1 MDMRIPLAAT
11 VFSLALAGGARADC
25 YADYKAKREPPLQ
38 LAYGVAQVPQSACGS
53 TADAAAALAPR
64 LAAAGWTL
72 LSVVSLFGPDGLDER
87 KASAGD
93 QFLRY

>member
-1 MDMRIPLAAT
+1 MRLRPILAAAAL
-11 VFSLALAGGARADC
+11 VCLAGAAQAEC

>member
-1 MDMRIPLAAT
+1 MNMRTTLAAI
-11 VFSLALAGGARADC
+11 SLGLALAGPAKADC

-38 LAYGVAQVPQSACGS
+38 LAYGVAQIPDGACGS
-53 TADAAAALAPR
+53 TADAASALAPR

-72 LSVVSLFGPDGLDER
+72 LKVVSLFGPDGLEER